1 MKRLDLYKAQL
12 KAAIAEE
19 TIRARKLNAA
29 YKAFTNVSNRVT
41 ELEFKIAT
49 ILAKDERPTEQHD

>member
-1 MKRLDLYKAQL
+1 MKRIDLYKAQL

-29 YKAFTNVSNRVT
+29 YKAFTNTSNRVT
-41 ELEFKIAT
+41 ELENKIAT
-49 ILAKDERPTEQHD
+49 ILAKAK